1 MYNEKMDALL
11 ALSLHTAEAER
22 ERSAVLQLGFD
33 PEQRTWEV
41 IVKFTGSLASLLEHF
56 PDVFGEELLFG
67 YAILQVPE
75 KLLDKV
81 ASVAEIAYMEKPK
94 ALFFAEKDREQ
105 SVDPLCKYLEGEILI
120 GTDVDVDT
128 RGLTGAGTIIGIV
141 DSGIDY
147 AHPDFR
153 NPDGSTRILLLWDQ
167 SAQRVFD
174 SSQINA
180 ALAEVSEEARYALV
194 PSRDL
199 SGHGTHVAGI
209 AAGNGRASEGRFT
222 GLAPEAELIIV
233 KLGPQ
238 RPGTFPRTTELM
250 RGVDFCLRQA
260 FAYRKPIVVNL
271 SFGNNYGSHD
281 GTSLV
286 ERYLDAVSGYWESLL
301 VAGTGNEG
309 AGRIHTEG
317 QLQEGETVRIA
328 FAAGDFETG
337 LNLQLWKNY
346 ADEMEVSILAPSG
359 ERLGILQPELGTQRF
374 LTEGTQILVF
384 YGMPKPYSTSQ
395 EIFFDL
401 IPLGQY
407 VDSGIWEIELR
418 AIRVVQ
424 GGYGLWLPGQESLG
438 ENSGFL
444 QPVETTTLTI
454 PSTTPQVLSVGAY
467 DARTQTMAGFSG
479 RGYTRNGQF
488 IKPDVVAPGVR
499 IMAAAPGGGYTV
511 RSGTSM
517 AAPYASG
524 LAARM
529 MQEGIVEGTDPFL
542 FGAKI
547 IAYMQRMAQPLP
559 GYKNYPNP
567 VTGWGRI

>member
-41 IVKFTGSLASLLEHF
+41 IVKFTGSLASLVEHF

-75 KLLDKV
+75 QLIDKV

-94 ALFFAEKDREQ
+94 ALFFAKEDKEQ
-105 SVDPLCKYLEGEILI
+105 SVDSLCKYLEGEILI
-120 GTDVDVDT
+120 GTDVDVNT

-401 IPLGQY
+401 IPRGQY

-499 IMAAAPGGGYTV
+499 IMASAPGGGYTV

-559 GYKNYPNP
+559 GYKKYPNP